1 MGRDAGCW
9 KKSPECI
16 TGWEQCHTHSP
27 PVGCAGTRCLH
38 GLALVLAPR
47 QRVVC
52 SLCTPAGSPGTP
64 VHSQALLRLL
74 FHHPHTHVHTPHS
87 PEGPNHLFIKM
98 LCIPDPKH
106 KPAMPAGGL
115 GKVKGV
121 KSPNPRHQHV
131 PIKAHEFMSNLEK
144 VSGMKR
150 SVFCFTAL
158 CFLCCPNKV

>member
-1 MGRDAGCW
+1 MHPSRITRDPCPQPGIAEVAVPS
-9 KKSPECI
+9 SP
-16 TGWEQCHTHSP
+16 
-27 PVGCAGTRCLH
+27 R
-38 GLALVLAPR
+38 
-47 QRVVC
+47 
-52 SLCTPAGSPGTP
+52 
-64 VHSQALLRLL
+64 
-74 FHHPHTHVHTPHS
+74 THVHTPHS

-131 PIKAHEFMSNLEK
+131 PIKAHEFMSKLEK

-150 SVFCFTAL
+150 SVFCFIAL